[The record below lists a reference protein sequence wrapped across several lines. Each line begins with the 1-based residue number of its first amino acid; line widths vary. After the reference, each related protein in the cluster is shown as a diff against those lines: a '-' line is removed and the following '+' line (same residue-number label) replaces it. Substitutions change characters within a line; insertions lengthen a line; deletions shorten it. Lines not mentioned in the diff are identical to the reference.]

1 MDLLPLLH
9 VAAALPGLKNPMYG
23 GRLLRHVE
31 WFLGR
36 RARHRLF
43 AIVFVFLVALTL
55 RVALLPIV
63 PAGIPAI
70 HDEYS
75 YLLQADTFASG
86 RLANPPHPLWA
97 HFQTFHVLQH
107 PTYASKFFPGQGAF
121 LALGQRLLGHPW
133 WGVALSVAAMCAA
146 MVWCL
151 QGFLSPGWAFFGGMV
166 TALQFGATHYWA
178 TSYWGGAVAAIGGC
192 LAVGATGRLLA
203 APTLAS
209 GVVFGLGATLLAA
222 TRPYEGAVLGAILL
236 CWLAVAAWRRQ
247 EQPRLLLRRAALPLA
262 LTVAAGAGS
271 LLYYNHAVTGN
282 ALTIPYVLYSKLYD
296 QGFWM
301 SASADDPTPQ
311 GVPPE
316 MRRYNEEW
324 SAPAMARESTLAG
337 RIAGL
342 PYRARVFASLLF
354 PLFFLA
360 AFVAPVA
367 FCANRRVR
375 APLLAT
381 AAVLAASLTYL
392 WTAPHYFA
400 PALGLFAVAWLGVY
414 RWLRTVKIFGRP
426 VGLSLVRLLPLVLVF
441 FTVKGVM
448 DYPRRA
454 TSDNQRQGEIRR
466 QIEDKLEALPG
477 KHLVVVTYAPDSNVH
492 AEWVYNRADID
503 HARVVWARDLGPE
516 KNKDLFAYFKD
527 RDRFCA
533 HISARNIDFRACP
546 EPGKDAAAPQP
557 AP

>member
-1 MDLLPLLH
+1 MHLLLLH
-9 VAAALPGLKNPMYG
+9 VAAALPGFKNPMPG
-23 GRLLRHVE
+23 GRLFRRIE
-31 WFLGR
+31 WFLSR

-43 AIVFVFLVALTL
+43 AVVFVFLFALTL
-55 RVALLPIV
+55 RVCLLSFV
-63 PAGIPAI
+63 PPGIPAI

-86 RLANPPHPLWA
+86 RLANPPHPMWG

-151 QGFLSPGWAFFGGMV
+151 QGFLPPGWALFGGLV

-192 LAVGATGRLLA
+192 LAVGATGRLLT
-203 APTLAS
+203 APNPLS

-222 TRPYEGAVLGAILL
+222 TRPYEGALLGLALL
-236 CWLAVAAWRRQ
+236 AWLGLAAWRRR
-247 EQPRLLLRRAALPLA
+247 PAPALLLRRAVLPLV

-282 ALTIPYVLYSKLYD
+282 ALSIPYVAYSKQYD
-296 QGFWM
+296 QGFWLTT
-301 SASADDPTPQ
+301 SATDA
-311 GVPPE
+311 VPPGIPRE
-316 MRRYNEEW
+316 MQRYHTEW
-324 SAPAMARESTLAG
+324 GTPALARESTFAG

-342 PYRARVFASLLF
+342 PYRLHVFATLLF
-354 PLFFLA
+354 PVFYLA

-367 FCANRRVR
+367 AFANPPVR

-381 AAVLAASLTYL
+381 VATLAASLTYL

-400 PALGLFAVAWLGVY
+400 PALGLFAVLWLRVY
-414 RWLRTVKIFGRP
+414 RWLRTVKLFGRP
-426 VGLSLVRLLPLVLVF
+426 LGLSLVRLLPLALVY
-441 FTVKGVM
+441 FTVQSVV
-448 DYPRRA
+448 DYPLRPQ
-454 TSDNQRQGEIRR
+454 SDNQRKAELRQ
-466 QIEDKLEALPG
+466 QIEDRLEAIPG
-477 KHLVVVTYAPDSNVH
+477 DHLVLVTYGPDSNVH

-503 HARVVWARDLGPE
+503 HARVVWARDMGPE
-516 KNKDLFAYFKD
+516 KNRALFAYFKD
-527 RDRFCA
+527 RDRYCA
-533 HISARNIDFRACP
+533 TVTAARIDFGPCQEGRENA
-546 EPGKDAAAPQP
+546 P